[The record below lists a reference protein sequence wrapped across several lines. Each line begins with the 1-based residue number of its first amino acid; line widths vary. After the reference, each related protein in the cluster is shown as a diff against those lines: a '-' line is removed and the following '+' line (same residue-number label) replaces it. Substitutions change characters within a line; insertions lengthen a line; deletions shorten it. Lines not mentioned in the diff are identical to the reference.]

1 MKALITGATGFV
13 GRRLVARLPDC
24 VVLARDV
31 ARAKAILGDV
41 NAYPW
46 DASHCPPPPEALRGV
61 ETIFHLAGEPLAE
74 GRWTSAK
81 KQRIRDS
88 RVFPTRNLI
97 EAVMRA
103 GFRPRTLVSASAIGY
118 YGSRG
123 DESLDEQSAPGH
135 DFLAEVCQHWEDEA
149 NRGRDAGLRVVT
161 VRTGVVL
168 GRGGGALQRMLTPFK
183 LGVGG
188 VLGDGRQ
195 WMSWI
200 HMDDLVNLLLFLA
213 ENPTIEGPV
222 NGVSPT
228 PVTNREFTKTLAA
241 ALHRPALFPVPKLAV
256 RVAFG
261 EVADVL
267 FASQRVLPR
276 AAQSHG
282 FEYRFPTL
290 VGALEEILAK

>member
-1 MKALITGATGFV
+1 MKALVTGATGFV

-24 VVLARDV
+24 VVLTRDV

-46 DASHCPPPPEALRGV
+46 DANRDRPPAEALRDV
-61 ETIFHLAGEPLAE
+61 EAVFHLAGESVAD
-74 GRWTSAK
+74 GRWNAAK
-81 KQRIRDS
+81 KQRLRDS

-97 EAVMRA
+97 DGIAAA
-103 GFRPRTLVSASAIGY
+103 GLRPHTLVSASAIGY

-123 DESLDEQSAPGH
+123 DETLDEQSSAGS
-135 DFLAEVCQHWEDEA
+135 DFLADVCRQWEAEA
-149 NRGRDAGLRVVT
+149 VRGRDAGMRVVP
-161 VRTGVVL
+161 VRIGVVL
-168 GRGGGALQRMLTPFK
+168 GRDGGALKKMLTPFK
-183 LGVGG
+183 MGAGG

-200 HMDDLVNLLLFLA
+200 HLEDLVSLMLFAASRNEL
-213 ENPTIEGPV
+213 EGPM

-228 PVTNREFTKTLAA
+228 PVTNRDFTKTLAGV
-241 ALHRPALFPVPKLAV
+241 LHRPAIFPVPKFAV
-256 RVAFG
+256 RLAFG

-267 FASQRVLPR
+267 LGSQRVLPR
-276 AAQSHG
+276 VAQQHG

-290 VGALEEILAK
+290 DGALRDILAK